1 MCSLLLLSK
10 ILPTENI
17 VKYIEIEIIYALQI
31 VLNHSRIS
39 YQKSLRKVKK
49 TKVGIVDHSCKP
61 ISDSI
66 ETSTGNIGKR
76 YYTLTI

>member
-1 MCSLLLLSK
+1 MGSLLLSSK

-17 VKYIEIEIIYALQI
+17 VKYIEIIYPLQI

-49 TKVGIVDHSCKP
+49 TKVGTVDHSCKP

>member
-31 VLNHSRIS
+31 VLNHSRIA
-39 YQKSLRKVKK
+39 SLRKVKK
-49 TKVGIVDHSCKP
+49 TKVGIVDHSYKP

>member
-17 VKYIEIEIIYALQI
+17 VKYIEIEHLCIANSFEPFKNFIPEI
-31 VLNHSRIS
+31 TE
-39 YQKSLRKVKK
+39 K
-49 TKVGIVDHSCKP
+49 TKVVIVNLACNQ
-61 ISDSI
+61 ISGSN
-66 ETSTGNIGKR
+66 ETSARFIGTS

>member
-31 VLNHSRIS
+31 VLNHSRIA
-39 YQKSLRKVKK
+39 SLRKVKK
-49 TKVGIVDHSCKP
+49 TKVVIVNLSCNQ
-61 ISDSI
+61 ISGSN
-66 ETSTGNIGKR
+66 ETSARFIGKS

>member
-17 VKYIEIEIIYALQI
+17 VKYIEIEIIYPLQI

-49 TKVGIVDHSCKP
+49 TKVVIVNLSCNQ
-61 ISDSI
+61 ISGSN
-66 ETSTGNIGKR
+66 ETSARFIGKS